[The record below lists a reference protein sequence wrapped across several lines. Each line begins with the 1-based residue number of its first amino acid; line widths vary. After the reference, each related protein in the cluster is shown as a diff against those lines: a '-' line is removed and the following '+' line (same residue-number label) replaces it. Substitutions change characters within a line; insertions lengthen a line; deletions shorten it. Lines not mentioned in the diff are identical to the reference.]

1 MKRRRRPSSS
11 HERAPGG
18 RRAPQCQVGEQSQ
31 VGKEWWENSE
41 SGSPSRR
48 ALGEPSQVGQR
59 GRAGKEGG
67 PRESRSP
74 RARGRAQGSG
84 GQAAG
89 CAPRT
94 GGLTLS
100 SAPQDGRARP
110 AWPPPRAWRAPLM
123 PLSVDQPPP
132 QPGHQ
137 SSMGPELC
145 CRTIPHVCLGL
156 TQRQFA
162 PQTTTEAC
170 QLRRQA
176 WLWQPRN
183 LASFC
188 FCFFNPCQQDM
199 QQ

>member
-1 MKRRRRPSSS
+1 M
-11 HERAPGG
+11 PGG
-18 RRAPQCQVGEQSQ
+18 RTVTGGQGM
-31 VGKEWWENSE
+31 VGKFQKWVPKPP
-41 SGSPSRR
+41 GPR
-48 ALGEPSQVGQR
+48 EPSQVGQR

-100 SAPQDGRARP
+100 SAPQDGWARP

-123 PLSVDQPPP
+123 PLSVGQPPP

-145 CRTIPHVCLGL
+145 CRTIPRVCLGL
-156 TQRQFA
+156 NRRQFA

-183 LASFC
+183 LASTECHFVFVFLIPVNRTC
-188 FCFFNPCQQDM
+188 NNRERHACPD
-199 QQ
+199 